1 MSPVAEAVEAYVAFR
16 ARTGAVGTAMS
27 WHLRDL
33 ARWCEEN
40 GHRELTREAA
50 EGYVAQRLART
61 DPGQS
66 TWVSYVRE
74 LGRWMRANGHPDA
87 HVLGPRWSGRSER
100 RLPYL
105 LKSSEVDAFFSEAA
119 RYSPRSPMRWQARC
133 LFGLMCSCGLRTCE
147 ARRLGRGDVDAA
159 AGTLSIARSKGHR
172 SRTIAVTDEVI
183 GMLAESDRLTTEAVG
198 ESREALFSTGG
209 GRMLAPSDV
218 TVAFRR
224 IWEAA
229 GLPAERGGR
238 RATPYAFRHRFAYA
252 NVERWGREGLDA
264 MAMLPYLQRYMGHA
278 SPESTL
284 YYVHTSPD
292 FLSGFAGEMSR
303 LDALLPEVTDE

>member
-1 MSPVAEAVEAYVAFR
+1 MSAIAEAVEAFIETR
-16 ARTGAVGTAMS
+16 AAMGVGGPSMR
-27 WHLRDL
+27 WHLRDV
-33 ARWCEEN
+33 ARWCDEN
-40 GHRELTREAA
+40 GHEELTKEAA
-50 EGYVAQRLART
+50 EGYVTQRLAKT

-66 TWVSYVRE
+66 TWMSYVRD
-74 LGRWMRANGHPDA
+74 LGRWMQVNGHPDA
-87 HVLGPRWSGRSER
+87 HVLGPRWKGKSER

-105 LKSSEVDAFFSEAA
+105 LMSSEVDAFFAEAA
-119 RYSPRSPMRWQARC
+119 RYAPRSPMRWQAKC

-147 ARRLGRGDVDAA
+147 ARALRREDVDYEAD
-159 AGTLSIARSKGHR
+159 TLFIAKSKGHR
-172 SRTIAVTDEVI
+172 SRTIAVTAEVT
-183 GMLAESDRLTTEAVG
+183 GMLAECDRLTTEAVG

-264 MAMLPYLQRYMGHA
+264 MAMLPYLQRYMGHS

-292 FLSGFAGEMSR
+292 VLSGFAGEMSR
-303 LDALLPEVTDE
+303 LDALLPEVGDE

>member
-1 MSPVAEAVEAYVAFR
+1 
-16 ARTGAVGTAMS
+16 MS

-33 ARWCEEN
+33 ARWCEKN

-50 EGYVAQRLART
+50 EGYVAHRLART

-66 TWVSYVRE
+66 TWVSYVRG

-87 HVLGPRWSGRSER
+87 HVLGPRWKGKSER

-105 LKSSEVDAFFSEAA
+105 LMSSEVDAFFAEAA
-119 RYSPRSPMRWQARC
+119 RYAPRSPMRWQAKC

-147 ARRLGRGDVDAA
+147 ARALRREDVDLG
-159 AGTLSIARSKGHR
+159 AGTLFIAKSKGHR
-172 SRTIAVTDEVI
+172 SRTIAVTAEVT
-183 GMLAESDRLTTEAVG
+183 GMLAECDRLTTEAVG

-229 GLPAERGGR
+229 GLPAEGGGR
-238 RATPYAFRHRFAYA
+238 RDKSSSAKLTLVSAGVVLSPPKNGISKSPMR
-252 NVERWGREGLDA
+252 ERNTTAITTIARITIDKTISPGTKDILVRRLLACFFSSGTA
-264 MAMLPYLQRYMGHA
+264 LP
-278 SPESTL
+278 P
-284 YYVHTSPD
+284 
-292 FLSGFAGEMSR
+292 LSFIS
-303 LDALLPEVTDE
+303 